1 MRSKDANGMTNTV
14 NPDQEQSDLDL
25 NYLSRSFCPRSFCP
39 PGSTVG
45 FLLLRRSSGVVRYP
59 RDLQVSVAT
68 GFMSSP
74 HVCFIIVFIC
84 DLFVSC
90 DYPLMS

>member
-25 NYLSRSFCPRSFCP
+25 NYLSRSFYP

-45 FLLLRRSSGVVRYP
+45 FLLRQRSSGVVRHP

-68 GFMSSP
+68 RFCRVLM
-74 HVCFIIVFIC
+74 
-84 DLFVSC
+84 FVS
-90 DYPLMS
+90 S